1 MAVVP
6 NALRPTTAYRPFGNV
21 SAHVIAHWVH
31 SEAATVVAPVPRIEK
46 MSPFG
51 IGPMAPIA
59 KPRTVYIL
67 FGPAAEFVTSTAT
80 SSRAFSR
87 NGFFRQS
94 AGPARVAGNRAAS
107 IGRMNTGEICRMLG
121 DVMRLRKPVTPF
133 SLAYAT
139 PISICGTKG

>member
-6 NALRPTTAYRPFGNV
+6 NALRPTTAYRPFANG
-21 SAHVIAHWVH
+21 SAHVMAHWVQ

-80 SSRAFSR
+80 SSKDFSR
-87 NGFFRQS
+87 HGFFRQS
-94 AGPARVAGNRAAS
+94 PGRASGAGDRAAA
-107 IGRMNTGEICRMLG
+107 IGRMNTGE
-121 DVMRLRKPVTPF
+121 
-133 SLAYAT
+133 
-139 PISICGTKG
+139 